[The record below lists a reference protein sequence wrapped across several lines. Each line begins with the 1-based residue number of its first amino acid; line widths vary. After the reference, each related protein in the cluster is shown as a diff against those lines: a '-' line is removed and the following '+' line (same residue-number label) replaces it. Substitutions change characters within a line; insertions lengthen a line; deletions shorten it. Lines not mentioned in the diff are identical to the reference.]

1 MAKRVYCP
9 QCLGYGDPEAEYC
22 TACGAKL
29 VPLMRIVIMPFV
41 ESGQVPDYPEE
52 FRRMVLRDGEIPP
65 ELAVGCQIHMQSG
78 AEESRLIVTQREP
91 YLREAAHMLPHMV
104 KGLLDPL
111 VFYEIPDPEEVER
124 VTEEAADIPT
134 ELFVIIQNQYDPE
147 YLFLPEIDCFFFR
160 YPSLHTLGTG
170 EDAGFG
176 YVQLSAFLLDNRE
189 NRIVSRGTGAGL
201 AYFEAPGRV
210 LDENFSI
217 PTSEQLKLMRQAGTQ
232 AAEALLRS
240 MKMIK

>member
-1 MAKRVYCP
+1 MAKRHYCP
-9 QCLGYGDPEAEYC
+9 QCLSYGDPQADYC
-22 TACGAKL
+22 TACGTKL

-52 FRRMVLRDGEIPP
+52 FRSLVLRDGEIPP
-65 ELAVGCQIHMQSG
+65 EMAVGCQIHMQSG
-78 AEESRLIVTQREP
+78 AEEYRLIVTQKES
-91 YLREAAHMLPHMV
+91 YFREAVHMLPQMV
-104 KGLLDPL
+104 KGFLEPL
-111 VFYEIPDPEEVER
+111 VFYEIPDPLEVER

-170 EDAGFG
+170 SDAGFG
-176 YVQLSAFLLDNRE
+176 FVQLSAFLLDNRE

-201 AYFEAPGRV
+201 SHFEAPGWV
-210 LDENFSI
+210 VDENFNI
-217 PTSEQLKLMRQAGTQ
+217 PSDEQMKVMRRAGTQ
-232 AAEALLRS
+232 AVESLLRS